1 MSQERMV
8 NLSFVAAALLLW
20 YLSGSLFAGLF
31 DVIRPEWDAGIIGRE
46 FRLSNLL
53 GISAGILGGL
63 YLWRS
68 ERIFSLAH
76 EVASELRKVT
86 WPTPAETRLSTIVVL
101 VTTVIVASCLWVFD
115 TVFSALTRLVYKI

>member
-1 MSQERMV
+1 MV

-53 GISAGILGGL
+53 GISAGVLGGL

-68 ERIFSLAH
+68 ERIFGLAH

-86 WPTPAETRLSTIVVL
+86 WPTSAETRLSTIVVL
-101 VTTVIVASCLWVFD
+101 VTTVIVAGCLWVFD